1 MLARRHV
8 VAAAAT
14 VLLTAASMTVLATTG
29 DPPERYRGPGMMRGF
44 AAYSPGCDL
53 PSVSGARVDVVVS
66 DMRGAGMMAG
76 FGMHRGRM
84 MLHPS
89 TGTVAAGRV
98 TFVAVNHG
106 TRAHELVV
114 LPLAEGAAAGARPV
128 GGDGTVDESGSL
140 GEASR
145 DCGAGGGDG
154 IRPGS
159 AGWVTLTLAPGRYE
173 LVCNIPGHYAAGM
186 YAELDVT

>member
-1 MLARRHV
+1 MVARRHV
-8 VAAAAT
+8 VAAVAT
-14 VLLTAASMTVLATTG
+14 VLLTAASMTALAATSDT
-29 DPPERYRGPGMMRGF
+29 PERHRGPGMMRGL
-44 AAYSPGCDL
+44 AAYTPRCDV
-53 PSVSGARVDVVVS
+53 PVVSGARVDVVVS
-66 DMRGAGMMAG
+66 DMRGAGMMGG
-76 FGMHRGRM
+76 FGMRGGRM

-114 LPLAEGAAAGARPV
+114 LPLAEGTTAGSRPV
-128 GGDGTVDESGSL
+128 GDNGTVDESGSL
-140 GEASR
+140 GEAAR
-145 DCGAGGGDG
+145 DCGPGGGDG

-173 LVCNIPGHYAAGM
+173 LVCNVRGHYAAGM